1 MSRRSKGREV
11 ALQMLFQIDL
21 NPDVDPRAVREMINE
36 RISDEDLQQFAWRL
50 FVGVREYRDQ
60 IDEQIIAVA
69 QNWSLNRMPPTDR
82 NALRL
87 GAFEI
92 LFFDTPRRVAIDE
105 AIELAKLYGT
115 KNSSQFVNG
124 ILDQLGQ
131 DPDDDST

>member
-1 MSRRSKGREV
+1 MARRSKAREV

-21 NPDVDPRAVREMINE
+21 NPDVDPRDIRKMINE
-36 RISDEDLQQFAWRL
+36 RISDEDLRHFAWRL
-50 FVGVREYRDQ
+50 FVGVREYRNQ
-60 IDEQIIAVA
+60 IDEQIVAVA
-69 QNWSLNRMPPTDR
+69 ENWSLNRMPPTDR

-105 AIELAKLYGT
+105 AIELAKLFGT

-131 DPDDDST
+131 EQDEAAN